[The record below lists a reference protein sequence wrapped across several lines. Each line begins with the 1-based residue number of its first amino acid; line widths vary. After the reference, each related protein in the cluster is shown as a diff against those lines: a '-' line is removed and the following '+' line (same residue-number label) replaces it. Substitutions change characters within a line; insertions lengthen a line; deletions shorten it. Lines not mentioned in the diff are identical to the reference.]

1 MGCNAKEGCPRNRP
15 PHIRVMLRPAFAS
28 LLCALGLALALGAAE
43 APLGTFDRVTIA
55 PTKTSIYIGTVA
67 LTMPT
72 FARKNGTY
80 HSSYAAKVFP
90 YFFSNE
96 KGALAITLSDESLR
110 KLERGETVEFSGRAV
125 NTDGEERRVEGKATP
140 ADALSGKIKV
150 RVLVAKHLE
159 LIFNT
164 SYRFG
169 EQG

>member
-43 APLGTFDRVTIA
+43 APLGTFERVTIA

>member
-1 MGCNAKEGCPRNRP
+1 
-15 PHIRVMLRPAFAS
+15 MLRPAFAS
-28 LLCALGLALALGAAE
+28 LLCALGLALAVGAAE

-55 PTKTSIYIGTVA
+55 PTNTSIYIGTVA
-67 LTMPT
+67 LTMPA
-72 FARKNGTY
+72 FDRKNGTY

-110 KLERGETVEFSGRAV
+110 QLERGETVEFSGRAV

-150 RVLVAKHLE
+150 RVFVAKRLE

-169 EQG
+169 NP